1 MVTLEKDRRF
11 CEEFALFVKSN
22 PRLAFK
28 VAVLLDD
35 IQRHP
40 TSGIGKPERLKHKLI
55 PTYSRRINDKD
66 RLVYEYD
73 EVSETVKLLS
83 CKGHYEDK

>member
-1 MVTLEKDRRF
+1 MVTFEKDKRF
-11 CEEFALFVKSN
+11 CEEFEGFVKSN

-40 TSGIGKPERLKHKLI
+40 TSGIGKPEHLKNKKI
-55 PTYSRRINDKD
+55 STYSRRISDKD
-66 RLVYEYD
+66 RLVYEYN
-73 EVSETVKLLS
+73 EVVETVKLLS

>member
-1 MVTLEKDRRF
+1 MVTLEKDKRF
-11 CEEFALFVKSN
+11 CEEFERFTKTN
-22 PRLAFK
+22 PRFALK
-28 VAVLLDD
+28 IAVLIDD

-40 TSGIGKPERLKHKLI
+40 ASGIGKPERLKYKLI

-73 EVSETVKLLS
+73 ENVGIIKVLS